1 MRITAKQLR
10 QIIKEELV
18 REGALDML
26 TFDKVETPKLI
37 DGIKGVQDK
46 MRDLVPLPVRSYD
59 GKPVYLRGPHVTVNH
74 RAMDGVVVFDI
85 FGHNEAPLL
94 EPGHESAARYKNAQ
108 EVFEVFKRAFKAA
121 FDAAGRYDNNIT
133 LTLEPGQDGKG
144 VTRIPK
150 EPSGLGDEPF
160 FNVIRVK
167 TNIPHRKKDYG
178 FFDF

>member
-85 FGHNEAPLL
+85 FL
-94 EPGHESAARYKNAQ
+94 
-108 EVFEVFKRAFKAA
+108 
-121 FDAAGRYDNNIT
+121 
-133 LTLEPGQDGKG
+133 
-144 VTRIPK
+144 
-150 EPSGLGDEPF
+150 
-160 FNVIRVK
+160 
-167 TNIPHRKKDYG
+167 
-178 FFDF
+178 